1 MKNRLPIIASIA
13 LAMGVMLGVML
24 PRENKASNSQGVAE
38 SGVPTVSVPAGSS
51 NFNKLNYVLY
61 LLKSMYVDSIKTDEL
76 TEKIIPRV
84 LEELDPHSTYVP
96 KDEVEMTNSDLEGS
110 FSGIGV
116 QFNIQNDTV
125 MVVDVIAG
133 GPSEK
138 VGIMPGDRIIE
149 VNDSAFV
156 GKELN
161 NNKVLKT
168 LRGEKDTKVKVGIK
182 RNSSKETLY
191 FTITRGDIPVNSVD
205 IAYSITPKIG
215 YIKVSRFGAN
225 TYNEFVTELTKLKKQ
240 GCEEFM
246 IDLRYNSGGYLH
258 AAIKMINEFLEKDQ
272 LIVYT
277 EGRSYPREDALAN
290 GKGMFKNNRICVL
303 INEWS
308 ASASEIFAGAIQDQ
322 DRGTIIG
329 RRSFGKGLVQQQVP
343 IFDGSEVRITIAHYY
358 TPSGRSIQK
367 PYEGGNLEEYE
378 KDILNRYEHGEF
390 FSSDSIAAGDS
401 IKYYTREG
409 RIVYGGGGIMP
420 DYFVPQD
427 TTGHTAYYTEVQN
440 KGYTYSF
447 AFQYSDKNRSTL
459 KKFKD
464 YNELCAYLDKEN
476 INLQFYKFAESKG
489 VSPEAKGQAEAAD
502 VINNIL
508 KAYICRNILGESAF
522 YPILNSKD
530 ETIIKAL
537 EIMQEQFLKTIEPS
551 VKQ

>member
-1 MKNRLPIIASIA
+1 MKNRLPIIAS
-13 LAMGVMLGVML
+13 LAMALGIMLGVML
-24 PRENKASNSQGVAE
+24 PRENKASNSQGVTE

-116 QFNIQNDTV
+116 QFNIQNDTI
-125 MVVDVIAG
+125 MVVDVISG

-138 VGIMPGDRIIE
+138 VGILPGDRIIE
-149 VNDSAFV
+149 VNDSSFV
-156 GKELN
+156 GKDIN

-168 LRGEKDTKVKVGIK
+168 LRGPKDTKVNVGIK

-205 IAYSITPKIG
+205 IAYPITPKIG

-225 TYNEFVTELTKLKKQ
+225 TYSEFVTELTKLKKQ
-240 GCEEFM
+240 GCEQFM

-258 AAIKMINEFLEKDQ
+258 AAIKMINEFLEKDE

-277 EGRSYPREDALAN
+277 EGRSYAREDAIAN
-290 GKGMFKNNRICVL
+290 GKGMFKNMPVCVL
-303 INEWS
+303 IHEWS

-322 DRGTIIG
+322 DRGIIVG
-329 RRSFGKGLVQQQVP
+329 RRSFGKGLVQQQMP
-343 IFDGSEVRITIAHYY
+343 LFDGSEVRLTIAHYY

-390 FSSDSIAAGDS
+390 FSSDSIVAGDS

-459 KKFKD
+459 KAFKD

-522 YPILNSKD
+522 YPILNAKD

-537 EIMQEQFLKTIEPS
+537 EVMQ
-551 VKQ
+551 

>member
-13 LAMGVMLGVML
+13 LALGVILGVML
-24 PRENKASNSQGVAE
+24 PRENRASN
-38 SGVPTVSVPAGSS
+38 THGSNQVGTSTQVNLPMGS
-51 NFNKLNYVLY
+51 NGFNKLNYLLQ
-61 LLKSMYVDSIKTDEL
+61 LLKVMYVDSIKTDEL
-76 TEKIIPRV
+76 TEKLIPRV

-96 KDEVEMTNSDLEGS
+96 KEETQMANEELEGS

-149 VNDSAFV
+149 VNDSIFV
-156 GKELN
+156 GKDIN

-168 LRGEKDTKVKVGIK
+168 LRGEKGTKVNVGIK

-191 FTITRGDIPVNSVD
+191 FTITRCDIPVNSVD
-205 IAYSITPKIG
+205 IAYALTPKVG

-258 AAIKMINEFLEKDQ
+258 AAIKMINEFLEKDE

-277 EGRSYPREDALAN
+277 EGRSYPREDAIAN
-290 GKGMFKNNRICVL
+290 GKGMFKNMPICVL

-322 DRGTIIG
+322 DRGTIVG

-343 IFDGSEVRITIAHYY
+343 LFDGSEVRITIAHYY

-390 FSSDSIAAGDS
+390 FSSDSIVAGDS

-409 RIVYGGGGIMP
+409 RVVYGGGGIMP

-427 TTGHTAYYTEVQN
+427 TTGHTPYYTEAQN

-447 AFQYSDKNRSTL
+447 AFQYSDKNRNTL
-459 KKFKD
+459 KEFKD
-464 YNELCAYLDKEN
+464 YNDLCAYLDKEN
-476 INLQFYKFAESKG
+476 INLQFYKYAESKG
-489 VSPEAKGQAEAAD
+489 LTSETAGQVEAAD
-502 VINNIL
+502 LINNIL
-508 KAYICRNILGESAF
+508 KAYISRNILGESAF

-530 ETIIKAL
+530 ETITKAL
-537 EIMQEQFLKTIEPS
+537 EVMRN
-551 VKQ
+551 

>member
-1 MKNRLPIIASIA
+1 MKNRLPIIASLA
-13 LAMGVMLGVML
+13 LALGVTLGVML
-24 PRENKASNSQGVAE
+24 PKENKAANSNTAITE
-38 SGVPTVSVPAGSS
+38 SNVSSTPAKSN
-51 NFNKLNYVLY
+51 NFNKLNYVLL

-76 TEKIIPRV
+76 TEKIIPMV

-96 KDEVEMTNSDLEGS
+96 KEDVDMANDDLEGS

-125 MVVDVIAG
+125 MVVDVITG

-149 VNDSAFV
+149 VNDTSFV
-156 GKELN
+156 GKDIN
-161 NNKVLKT
+161 NNKVVKT

-182 RNSSKETLY
+182 RNSSAETLY

-205 IAYSITPKIG
+205 IAYALTPKIG

-258 AAIKMINEFLEKDQ
+258 SAIKMINEFLDKGE

-290 GKGMFKNNRICVL
+290 GKGMFKDIPVCVL

-343 IFDGSEVRITIAHYY
+343 LFDGSEVRITIAHYY

-367 PYEGGNLEEYE
+367 PYEGGKVEEYE
-378 KDILNRYEHGEF
+378 KEILNRYEHGEF
-390 FSSDSIAAGDS
+390 FSADSIAASDS
-401 IKYYTREG
+401 IKYYTKNG
-409 RIVYGGGGIMP
+409 RVVYGGGGIMP

-427 TTGHTAYYTEVQN
+427 TTGHTPYYTEAQN

-447 AFQYSDKNRSTL
+447 AFQYADKNRETL
-459 KKFKD
+459 KQFKD
-464 YNELCAYLDKEN
+464 YTLLCDYLDKEN

-489 VSPEAKGQAEAAD
+489 LTSETAGQAECAN

-508 KAYICRNILGESAF
+508 KAYISRNIIGEKAF

-530 ETIIKAL
+530 ETINKAL
-537 EIMQEQFLKTIEPS
+537 EVMQQ
-551 VKQ
+551 

>member
-1 MKNRLPIIASIA
+1 MKNRLPIIASLA
-13 LAMGVMLGVML
+13 LALGVTLGVML
-24 PRENKASNSQGVAE
+24 PKENKAANSNTAITE
-38 SGVPTVSVPAGSS
+38 SNVSSTPAKSN
-51 NFNKLNYVLY
+51 NFNKLNYVLL

-76 TEKIIPRV
+76 TEKIIPMV

-96 KDEVEMTNSDLEGS
+96 KEDVDMANDDLEGS

-125 MVVDVIAG
+125 MVVDVITG

-149 VNDSAFV
+149 VNDTSFV
-156 GKELN
+156 GKDIN
-161 NNKVLKT
+161 NNKVVKT

-182 RNSSKETLY
+182 RNSSAETLY

-205 IAYSITPKIG
+205 IAYALTPKIG

-258 AAIKMINEFLEKDQ
+258 SAIKMINEFLDKGE

-290 GKGMFKNNRICVL
+290 GKGMFKDIPVCVL

-343 IFDGSEVRITIAHYY
+343 LFDGSEVRITIAHYY

-367 PYEGGNLEEYE
+367 PYEGGKVEEYE
-378 KDILNRYEHGEF
+378 KEILNRYEHGEF
-390 FSSDSIAAGDS
+390 FSADSIAASDS
-401 IKYYTREG
+401 IKYYTKNG
-409 RIVYGGGGIMP
+409 RVVYGGGGIMP

-427 TTGHTAYYTEVQN
+427 TTGHTPYYTEAQN

-447 AFQYSDKNRSTL
+447 AFQYADKNRETL
-459 KKFKD
+459 KQFKD
-464 YNELCAYLDKEN
+464 YTLLCDYLDKEN

-489 VSPEAKGQAEAAD
+489 LTSETAGQAECAD

-508 KAYICRNILGESAF
+508 KAYISRNIIGEKAF

-530 ETIIKAL
+530 ETINKAL
-537 EIMQEQFLKTIEPS
+537 EVMQQ
-551 VKQ
+551 

>member
-1 MKNRLPIIASIA
+1 MKNKYPIIASLA
-13 LAMGVMLGVML
+13 LALGITLGVML
-24 PRENKASNSQGVAE
+24 PRENQASNSLNSNTEISNTQ
-38 SGVPTVSVPAGSS
+38 VSTFPMGSN
-51 NFNKLNYVLY
+51 NFNKLNYLLF
-61 LLKSMYVDSIKTDEL
+61 LLKSMYVDSIKTEEL
-76 TEKIIPRV
+76 TEKIIPLV

-96 KDEVEMTNSDLEGS
+96 KDEVEMANDDLEGS

-116 QFNIQNDTV
+116 QFNIQNDTI
-125 MVVDVIAG
+125 MVVDVISG

-138 VGIMPGDRIIE
+138 VGILPGDRIIE
-149 VNDSAFV
+149 VNDSSFV
-156 GKELN
+156 GKDIN

-168 LRGEKDTKVKVGIK
+168 LRGKKDTKVNVGIK
-182 RNSSKETLY
+182 RSSSKETLY

-205 IAYSITPKIG
+205 IAYPITPKIG

-225 TYNEFVTELTKLKKQ
+225 TYNEFVTELTKLKKM

-258 AAIKMINEFLEKDQ
+258 AAIKMINEFLEKGE

-277 EGRSYPREDALAN
+277 EGRSYPREDAIAN
-290 GKGMFKNNRICVL
+290 GKGMFKDIKVYVL

-322 DRGTIIG
+322 DRGVIIG
-329 RRSFGKGLVQQQVP
+329 RRSFGKGLVQQQMP
-343 IFDGSEVRITIAHYY
+343 LLDGSEVRLTIAHYY

-390 FSSDSIAAGDS
+390 FSSDSIVASDS
-401 IKYYTREG
+401 IKYYTKNG
-409 RIVYGGGGIMP
+409 RVVYGGGGIMP

-427 TTGHTAYYTEVQN
+427 TTSHTPYYTEAQN
-440 KGYTYSF
+440 KGYIYSF

-464 YNELCAYLDKEN
+464 YNELCDYLDKEN
-476 INLQFYKFAESKG
+476 INLQFYKYAESKG
-489 VSPEAKGQAEAAD
+489 LTSETAGQTECAD
-502 VINNIL
+502 EINNIL
-508 KAYICRNILGESAF
+508 KAYICRNIIGDKAF
-522 YPILNSKD
+522 YPILNSRD

-537 EIMQEQFLKTIEPS
+537 EIMIN
-551 VKQ
+551 

>member
-1 MKNRLPIIASIA
+1 MKNRLPIIAS
-13 LAMGVMLGVML
+13 LAMALGIMLGVML

-116 QFNIQNDTV
+116 QFNIQNDTI
-125 MVVDVIAG
+125 MVVDVISG

-138 VGIMPGDRIIE
+138 VGILPGDRIIE
-149 VNDSAFV
+149 VNDSSFV
-156 GKELN
+156 GKDIN

-168 LRGEKDTKVKVGIK
+168 LRGPKDTKVNVGIK

-205 IAYSITPKIG
+205 IAYPITPKIG

-240 GCEEFM
+240 GCEQFM

-258 AAIKMINEFLEKDQ
+258 AAIKMINEFLEKDE

-277 EGRSYPREDALAN
+277 EGRSYAREDAIAN
-290 GKGMFKNNRICVL
+290 GKGMFKNMPVCVL

-322 DRGTIIG
+322 DRGIIVG
-329 RRSFGKGLVQQQVP
+329 RRSFGKGLVQQQMP
-343 IFDGSEVRITIAHYY
+343 LFDGSEVRLTIAHYY

-390 FSSDSIAAGDS
+390 FSSDSIVAGDS
-401 IKYYTREG
+401 IKYYTRKG
-409 RIVYGGGGIMP
+409 RVVYGGGGIMP

-530 ETIIKAL
+530 ETINKAL
-537 EIMQEQFLKTIEPS
+537 EVMQQ
-551 VKQ
+551 

>member
-1 MKNRLPIIASIA
+1 MKNRLPIIASLA
-13 LAMGVMLGVML
+13 LALGVTLGVML
-24 PRENKASNSQGVAE
+24 PKENQAANANAPIAESQVSFPSASN
-38 SGVPTVSVPAGSS
+38 
-51 NFNKLNYVLY
+51 NFNKLNYVLM

-76 TEKIIPRV
+76 TEKIIPMV

-96 KDEVEMTNSDLEGS
+96 KEEAEMANEELEGS

-149 VNDSAFV
+149 VNDSTFV
-156 GKELN
+156 GKNIN

-168 LRGEKDTKVKVGIK
+168 LRGEKGTKVNVGIK
-182 RNSSKETLY
+182 RNSSAETLY

-205 IAYSITPKIG
+205 IAYALTPKIG

-258 AAIKMINEFLEKDQ
+258 AAIKMINEFLEKGE

-277 EGRSYPREDALAN
+277 EGRSYPREDAIAN
-290 GKGMFKNNRICVL
+290 GKGMFKNVPVCVL

-322 DRGTIIG
+322 DRGTIVG

-343 IFDGSEVRITIAHYY
+343 LFDDSQVRITIAHYY

-378 KDILNRYEHGEF
+378 KDLLNRYEHGEF
-390 FSSDSIAAGDS
+390 FSADSIAATDS
-401 IKYYTREG
+401 IKYYTKNG
-409 RIVYGGGGIMP
+409 RVVYGGGGIMP

-427 TTGHTAYYTEVQN
+427 TTGHTPYYTEAQN

-447 AFQYSDKNRSTL
+447 AFQYSDKNRDTL
-459 KKFKD
+459 KKFKEYTD
-464 YNELCAYLDKEN
+464 LCDYLDKEN

-489 VSPEAKGQAEAAD
+489 LTTETAGRDECAD

-508 KAYICRNILGESAF
+508 KAYISRNIIGEKAF

>member
-1 MKNRLPIIASIA
+1 MKNRLPIIAS
-13 LAMGVMLGVML
+13 LAMALGIMLGVML

-116 QFNIQNDTV
+116 QFNIQNDTI
-125 MVVDVIAG
+125 MVVDVISG

-138 VGIMPGDRIIE
+138 VGILPGDRIIE
-149 VNDSAFV
+149 VNDSSFV
-156 GKELN
+156 GKDIN

-168 LRGEKDTKVKVGIK
+168 LRGPKDTKVNVGIK

-205 IAYSITPKIG
+205 IAYPITPKIG

-240 GCEEFM
+240 GCEQFM

-258 AAIKMINEFLEKDQ
+258 AAIKMINEFLEKDE

-277 EGRSYPREDALAN
+277 EGRSYAREDAIAN
-290 GKGMFKNNRICVL
+290 GKGMFKNMPVCVL

-322 DRGTIIG
+322 DRGIIVG
-329 RRSFGKGLVQQQVP
+329 RRSFGKGLVQQQMP
-343 IFDGSEVRITIAHYY
+343 LFDGSEVRLTIAHYY

-409 RIVYGGGGIMP
+409 RVVYGGGGIMP

-537 EIMQEQFLKTIEPS
+537 EVMQ
-551 VKQ
+551 

>member
-1 MKNRLPIIASIA
+1 MKNKYPIIASLA
-13 LAMGVMLGVML
+13 LVLGITLGVML
-24 PRENKASNSQGVAE
+24 PRENQASNSLNSNTEISNTQF
-38 SGVPTVSVPAGSS
+38 STFPMGSN
-51 NFNKLNYVLY
+51 NFNKLNYLLF
-61 LLKSMYVDSIKTDEL
+61 LLKSMYVDSIKTEEL
-76 TEKIIPRV
+76 TEKIIPLV
-84 LEELDPHSTYVP
+84 LKELDPHSTYVP
-96 KDEVEMTNSDLEGS
+96 KDEVEMANDDLEGS

-116 QFNIQNDTV
+116 QFNIQNDTI
-125 MVVDVIAG
+125 MVVDVISG

-138 VGIMPGDRIIE
+138 VGILPGDRIIE
-149 VNDSAFV
+149 VNDSSFV
-156 GKELN
+156 GKDIN

-168 LRGEKDTKVKVGIK
+168 LRGKKDTKVNVGIK

-205 IAYSITPKIG
+205 IAYPITPKIG

-225 TYNEFVTELTKLKKQ
+225 TYNEFVTELTKLRKM

-258 AAIKMINEFLEKDQ
+258 AAIKMINEFLEKGE

-277 EGRSYPREDALAN
+277 EGRSYPREDAIAN
-290 GKGMFKNNRICVL
+290 GKGMFKDIKVCVL

-322 DRGTIIG
+322 DRGVIIG
-329 RRSFGKGLVQQQVP
+329 RRSFGKGLVQQQMP
-343 IFDGSEVRITIAHYY
+343 LLDGSEVRLTIAHYY

-390 FSSDSIAAGDS
+390 FSSDSIVASDS
-401 IKYYTREG
+401 IKYYTKNG
-409 RIVYGGGGIMP
+409 RVVYGGGGIMP

-427 TTGHTAYYTEVQN
+427 TTSHTPYYTEAQN
-440 KGYTYSF
+440 KGYIYSF

-464 YNELCAYLDKEN
+464 YNELCDYLDKEN
-476 INLQFYKFAESKG
+476 INLQFYKYAESKG
-489 VSPEAKGQAEAAD
+489 LTSETAGQTECAD
-502 VINNIL
+502 EINNIL
-508 KAYICRNILGESAF
+508 KAYICRNIIGDKAF
-522 YPILNSKD
+522 YPILNSRD
-530 ETIIKAL
+530 ETITKAL
-537 EIMQEQFLKTIEPS
+537 EVMIN
-551 VKQ
+551 

>member
-1 MKNRLPIIASIA
+1 MKNKYPIIASLA
-13 LAMGVMLGVML
+13 LALGITLGVML
-24 PRENKASNSQGVAE
+24 PRENQASNSLNSNTEISNTQ
-38 SGVPTVSVPAGSS
+38 VSTFPMGSN
-51 NFNKLNYVLY
+51 NFNKLNYLLF
-61 LLKSMYVDSIKTDEL
+61 LLKSMYVDSIKTEEL
-76 TEKIIPRV
+76 TEKIIPLV

-96 KDEVEMTNSDLEGS
+96 KDEVEMANDDLEGS

-116 QFNIQNDTV
+116 QFNIQNDTI
-125 MVVDVIAG
+125 MVVDVISG

-138 VGIMPGDRIIE
+138 VGILPGDRIIE
-149 VNDSAFV
+149 VNDSSFV
-156 GKELN
+156 GKDIN

-168 LRGEKDTKVKVGIK
+168 LRGKKDTKVNVGIK
-182 RNSSKETLY
+182 RSSSKETLY

-205 IAYSITPKIG
+205 IAYPITPKIG

-225 TYNEFVTELTKLKKQ
+225 TYNEFVTELTKLKKM

-258 AAIKMINEFLEKDQ
+258 AAIKMINEFLEKGE

-277 EGRSYPREDALAN
+277 EGRSYPREDAIAN
-290 GKGMFKNNRICVL
+290 GKGMFKDIKVYVL

-322 DRGTIIG
+322 DRGIIIG
-329 RRSFGKGLVQQQVP
+329 RRSFGKGLVQQQMP
-343 IFDGSEVRITIAHYY
+343 LLDGSEVRLTIAHYY

-390 FSSDSIAAGDS
+390 FSSDSIVASDS
-401 IKYYTREG
+401 IKYYTKNG
-409 RIVYGGGGIMP
+409 RVVYGGGGIMP

-427 TTGHTAYYTEVQN
+427 TTSHTPYYTEAQN
-440 KGYTYSF
+440 KGYIYSF

-459 KKFKD
+459 KKFKE
-464 YNELCAYLDKEN
+464 YNQLCEYLDKEN

-489 VSPEAKGQAEAAD
+489 LTSETAGQTECAD
-502 VINNIL
+502 EINNIL
-508 KAYICRNILGESAF
+508 KAYICRNIIGDKAF
-522 YPILNSKD
+522 YPILNSRD
-530 ETIIKAL
+530 ETITKAL
-537 EIMQEQFLKTIEPS
+537 EVMGN
-551 VKQ
+551 

>member
-1 MKNRLPIIASIA
+1 MKNKYPIIASLA
-13 LAMGVMLGVML
+13 LALGITLGVML
-24 PRENKASNSQGVAE
+24 PRENQASNSHNSNTEISNTQ
-38 SGVPTVSVPAGSS
+38 VSTFPMGSN
-51 NFNKLNYVLY
+51 NFNKLNYLLF
-61 LLKSMYVDSIKTDEL
+61 LLKSMYVDSIKTEEL
-76 TEKIIPRV
+76 TEKIIPLV

-96 KDEVEMTNSDLEGS
+96 KDEVEMANDDLEGS

-116 QFNIQNDTV
+116 QFNIQNDTI
-125 MVVDVIAG
+125 MVVDVISG

-138 VGIMPGDRIIE
+138 VGILPGDRIIE
-149 VNDSAFV
+149 VNDSSFV
-156 GKELN
+156 GKDIN

-168 LRGEKDTKVKVGIK
+168 LRGKKDTKVNVGIK
-182 RNSSKETLY
+182 RSSSKETLY

-205 IAYSITPKIG
+205 IAYPITPKIG

-225 TYNEFVTELTKLKKQ
+225 TYNEFVTELTKLKKM

-258 AAIKMINEFLEKDQ
+258 AAIKMINEFLEKGE

-277 EGRSYPREDALAN
+277 EGRSYPREDAIAN
-290 GKGMFKNNRICVL
+290 GKGMFKDIKVCVL

-322 DRGTIIG
+322 DRGIIIG
-329 RRSFGKGLVQQQVP
+329 RRSFGKGLVQQQMP
-343 IFDGSEVRITIAHYY
+343 LLDGSEVRLTIAHYY

-390 FSSDSIAAGDS
+390 FSSDSIVASDS
-401 IKYYTREG
+401 IKYYTKNG
-409 RIVYGGGGIMP
+409 RVVYGGGGIMP

-427 TTGHTAYYTEVQN
+427 TTSHTPYYTEAQN
-440 KGYTYSF
+440 KGYIYSF

-464 YNELCAYLDKEN
+464 YNELCDYLDKEN
-476 INLQFYKFAESKG
+476 INLQFYKYAESKG
-489 VSPEAKGQAEAAD
+489 LTSETAGQTECAD
-502 VINNIL
+502 EINNIL
-508 KAYICRNILGESAF
+508 KAYICRNIIGDKAF
-522 YPILNSKD
+522 YPILNSRD
-530 ETIIKAL
+530 ETITKAL
-537 EIMQEQFLKTIEPS
+537 EVMIN
-551 VKQ
+551 

>member
-1 MKNRLPIIASIA
+1 MKNKLPIIAS
-13 LAMGVMLGVML
+13 LAMAIGIVMGAML
-24 PRENKASNSQGVAE
+24 PRENQASNNPNTTNSA
-38 SGVPTVSVPAGSS
+38 PTVNVPITNGS
-51 NFNKLNYVLY
+51 FNKLNYVLY
-61 LLKSMYVDSIKTDEL
+61 LIKSMYVDTINTDEL

-96 KDEVEMTNSDLEGS
+96 KDEVEMANSDLEGS

-138 VGIMPGDRIIE
+138 VGIMPGDRIVE
-149 VNDSAFV
+149 VNDSVFV

-182 RNSSKETLY
+182 RNSSAETLH

-205 IAYSITPKIG
+205 IAYAITPKIG

-240 GCEEFM
+240 GCEEFI

-258 AAIKMINEFLEKDQ
+258 AAIKMINEFLEKDE

-277 EGRSYPREDALAN
+277 EGRNYPREDAVAN

-322 DRGTIIG
+322 DRGIIIG

-367 PYEGGNLEEYE
+367 PYEGGNFEEYE
-378 KDILNRYEHGEF
+378 NDIMNRYEHGEF
-390 FSSDSIAAGDS
+390 FSQDSIAVGDS
-401 IKYYTREG
+401 IMYFTKNG
-409 RIVYGGGGIMP
+409 RVVYGGGGITP
-420 DYFVPQD
+420 DYFVAQD

-447 AFQYSDKNRSTL
+447 AFQYSDKNRKTL

-464 YNELCAYLDKEN
+464 YNELCAYLDEEN
-476 INLQFYKFAESKG
+476 INLQFYKFVEAKG
-489 VSPEAKGQAEAAD
+489 IDPKIKGQAEAAN

-537 EIMQEQFLKTIEPS
+537 KVMGGN
-551 VKQ
+551 

>member
-1 MKNRLPIIASIA
+1 MKNKYPIIASLA
-13 LAMGVMLGVML
+13 LALGITLGVML
-24 PRENKASNSQGVAE
+24 PRENQASNSLNSNTEISNTQ
-38 SGVPTVSVPAGSS
+38 VSTFPMGSN
-51 NFNKLNYVLY
+51 NFNKLNYLLF
-61 LLKSMYVDSIKTDEL
+61 LLKSMYVDSIKTEEL
-76 TEKIIPRV
+76 TEKIIPLV

-96 KDEVEMTNSDLEGS
+96 KDEVEMANDDLEGS

-116 QFNIQNDTV
+116 QFNIQNDTI
-125 MVVDVIAG
+125 MVVDVISG

-138 VGIMPGDRIIE
+138 VGILPGDRIIE
-149 VNDSAFV
+149 VNDSSFV
-156 GKELN
+156 GKDIN

-168 LRGEKDTKVKVGIK
+168 LRGKKDTKVNVGIK

-205 IAYSITPKIG
+205 IAYPITPKIG

-225 TYNEFVTELTKLKKQ
+225 TYNEFVTELTKLKKM

-258 AAIKMINEFLEKDQ
+258 AAIKMINEFLEKGE

-277 EGRSYPREDALAN
+277 EGRSYPREDAIAN
-290 GKGMFKNNRICVL
+290 GKGMFKDIKVCVL

-322 DRGTIIG
+322 DRGVIIG
-329 RRSFGKGLVQQQVP
+329 RRSFGKGLVQQQMP
-343 IFDGSEVRITIAHYY
+343 LLDGSEVRLTIAHYY

-390 FSSDSIAAGDS
+390 FSSDSIVASDS
-401 IKYYTREG
+401 IKYYTKNG
-409 RIVYGGGGIMP
+409 RVVYGGGGIMP

-427 TTGHTAYYTEVQN
+427 TTSHTPYYTEAQN
-440 KGYTYSF
+440 KGYIYSF

-459 KKFKD
+459 KKFKE
-464 YNELCAYLDKEN
+464 YNQLCEYLDKEN

-489 VSPEAKGQAEAAD
+489 LTSETAGQTECAD
-502 VINNIL
+502 EINNIL
-508 KAYICRNILGESAF
+508 KAYICRNIIGDKAF
-522 YPILNSKD
+522 YPILNSRD
-530 ETIIKAL
+530 ETITKAL
-537 EIMQEQFLKTIEPS
+537 EVMIN
-551 VKQ
+551 

>member
-1 MKNRLPIIASIA
+1 MKNKYPIIASLA
-13 LAMGVMLGVML
+13 LALGITLGVML
-24 PRENKASNSQGVAE
+24 PRENQASNSLNSNTEISNTQ
-38 SGVPTVSVPAGSS
+38 VSTFPMGSN
-51 NFNKLNYVLY
+51 NFNKLNYLLF
-61 LLKSMYVDSIKTDEL
+61 LLKSMYVDSIKTEEL
-76 TEKIIPRV
+76 TEKIIPLV

-96 KDEVEMTNSDLEGS
+96 KDEVEMANDDLEGS

-116 QFNIQNDTV
+116 QFNIQNDTI
-125 MVVDVIAG
+125 MVVDVISG

-138 VGIMPGDRIIE
+138 VGILPGDRIIE
-149 VNDSAFV
+149 VNDSSFV
-156 GKELN
+156 GKDIN

-168 LRGEKDTKVKVGIK
+168 LRGKKDTKVNVGIK

-205 IAYSITPKIG
+205 IAYPITPKIG

-225 TYNEFVTELTKLKKQ
+225 TYNEFVTELTKLKKM

-258 AAIKMINEFLEKDQ
+258 AAIKMINEFLEKGE

-277 EGRSYPREDALAN
+277 EGRSYPREDAIAN
-290 GKGMFKNNRICVL
+290 GKGMFKDIKVCVL

-322 DRGTIIG
+322 DRGIIIG
-329 RRSFGKGLVQQQVP
+329 RRSFGKGLVQQQMP
-343 IFDGSEVRITIAHYY
+343 LLDGSEVRLTIAHYY

-390 FSSDSIAAGDS
+390 FSSDSIVASDS
-401 IKYYTREG
+401 IKYYTKNG
-409 RIVYGGGGIMP
+409 RVVYGGGGIMP

-427 TTGHTAYYTEVQN
+427 TTSHTPYYTEAQN
-440 KGYTYSF
+440 KGYIYSF

-464 YNELCAYLDKEN
+464 YNELCNYLDKEN
-476 INLQFYKFAESKG
+476 INLQFYKYAESKG
-489 VSPEAKGQAEAAD
+489 LTSETAGQTECAD
-502 VINNIL
+502 EINNIL
-508 KAYICRNILGESAF
+508 KAYICRNIIGDKAF
-522 YPILNSKD
+522 YPILYSRD
-530 ETIIKAL
+530 ETITKAL
-537 EIMQEQFLKTIEPS
+537 EIIRN
-551 VKQ
+551 

>member
-1 MKNRLPIIASIA
+1 MKNRLPIIAS
-13 LAMGVMLGVML
+13 LAMALGILLGVML
-24 PRENKASNSQGVAE
+24 PRENRASNSQGSNQVNTE
-38 SGVPTVSVPAGSS
+38 VTLPMGS
-51 NFNKLNYVLY
+51 NGFNKLNY
-61 LLKSMYVDSIKTDEL
+61 LLQLVKVMYVDSIKTDEL
-76 TEKIIPRV
+76 TEKIIPQI

-96 KDEVEMTNSDLEGS
+96 KDEVEMANDDLEGS

-116 QFNIQNDTV
+116 QFNIQNDTI
-125 MVVDVIAG
+125 MVVDVISG

-138 VGIMPGDRIIE
+138 VGILPGDRIIE
-149 VNDSAFV
+149 VNDSSFV
-156 GKELN
+156 GKDIN

-168 LRGEKDTKVKVGIK
+168 LRGPKDTKVNVGIK

-205 IAYSITPKIG
+205 IAYPITPKIG

-240 GCEEFM
+240 GCEQFM

-258 AAIKMINEFLEKDQ
+258 AAIKMINEFLEKDE

-277 EGRSYPREDALAN
+277 EGRSYAREDAIAN
-290 GKGMFKNNRICVL
+290 GKGMFKNMPVCVL

-322 DRGTIIG
+322 DRGIIVG
-329 RRSFGKGLVQQQVP
+329 RRSFGKGLVQQQMP
-343 IFDGSEVRITIAHYY
+343 LFDGSEVRLTIAHYY

-367 PYEGGNLEEYE
+367 PYEGGKLEEYE

-390 FSSDSIAAGDS
+390 FSSDSIVAGDS
-401 IKYYTREG
+401 IKYYTRKG
-409 RIVYGGGGIMP
+409 RVVYGGGGIMP

-427 TTGHTAYYTEVQN
+427 TTGHTPYYTEVQN

-459 KKFKD
+459 KAFKD

-489 VSPEAKGQAEAAD
+489 VNPEAKGQAEAAD

-537 EIMQEQFLKTIEPS
+537 EVMQ
-551 VKQ
+551 

>member
-1 MKNRLPIIASIA
+1 MKNRLPIIASLA
-13 LAMGVMLGVML
+13 LALGVTLGVML
-24 PRENKASNSQGVAE
+24 PKENQAANANASIAESQVSFPSASN
-38 SGVPTVSVPAGSS
+38 
-51 NFNKLNYVLY
+51 NFNKLNYVLM

-76 TEKIIPRV
+76 TEKIIPMV

-96 KDEVEMTNSDLEGS
+96 KEEAEMANEELEGS

-149 VNDSAFV
+149 VNDSTFV
-156 GKELN
+156 GKNIN

-168 LRGEKDTKVKVGIK
+168 LRGEKGTKVNVGIK
-182 RNSSKETLY
+182 RNSSTETLY

-205 IAYSITPKIG
+205 IAYALTPKIG

-258 AAIKMINEFLEKDQ
+258 AAIKMINEFLEKGE

-277 EGRSYPREDALAN
+277 EGRSYPREDAIAN
-290 GKGMFKNNRICVL
+290 GKGMFKNVPVCVL

-322 DRGTIIG
+322 DRGTIVG

-343 IFDGSEVRITIAHYY
+343 LFDDSQVRITIAHYY

-367 PYEGGNLEEYE
+367 PYEGGKLEEYE
-378 KDILNRYEHGEF
+378 KDLLNRYEHGEF
-390 FSSDSIAAGDS
+390 FSADSIAATDS
-401 IKYYTREG
+401 IKYYTKNG
-409 RIVYGGGGIMP
+409 RVVYGGGGIMP

-427 TTGHTAYYTEVQN
+427 TTGHTPYYTEAQN

-447 AFQYSDKNRSTL
+447 AFQYADKNRETL
-459 KKFKD
+459 KQFKD
-464 YNELCAYLDKEN
+464 YTLLCDFLDKEN

-489 VSPEAKGQAEAAD
+489 LTTETAGRDECAD

-508 KAYICRNILGESAF
+508 KAYISRNIIGEKAF

>member
-1 MKNRLPIIASIA
+1 MKNKYPIIASLA
-13 LAMGVMLGVML
+13 LVLGITLGVML
-24 PRENKASNSQGVAE
+24 PRENQASNSLNSNTEISNTQ
-38 SGVPTVSVPAGSS
+38 VSTFPMGSN
-51 NFNKLNYVLY
+51 NFNKLNYLLF
-61 LLKSMYVDSIKTDEL
+61 LLKSMYVDSIKTEEL
-76 TEKIIPRV
+76 TEKIIPLV

-96 KDEVEMTNSDLEGS
+96 KDEVEMANDDLEGS

-116 QFNIQNDTV
+116 QFNIQNDTI
-125 MVVDVIAG
+125 MVVDVISG

-138 VGIMPGDRIIE
+138 VGILPGDRIIE
-149 VNDSAFV
+149 VNDSSFV
-156 GKELN
+156 GKDIN

-168 LRGEKDTKVKVGIK
+168 LRGKKDTKVNVGIK
-182 RNSSKETLY
+182 RSSSKETLY

-205 IAYSITPKIG
+205 IAYPITPKIG

-225 TYNEFVTELTKLKKQ
+225 TYNEFVTELTRLKKM

-258 AAIKMINEFLEKDQ
+258 AAIKMINEFLEKGE

-277 EGRSYPREDALAN
+277 EGRSYPREDAIAN
-290 GKGMFKNNRICVL
+290 GKGMFKDIKVCVL

-322 DRGTIIG
+322 DRGVIIG
-329 RRSFGKGLVQQQVP
+329 RRSFGKGLVQQQMP
-343 IFDGSEVRITIAHYY
+343 LLDGSEVRLTIAHYY

-390 FSSDSIAAGDS
+390 FSSDSIVASDS
-401 IKYYTREG
+401 IKYYTKNG
-409 RIVYGGGGIMP
+409 RVVYGGGGIMP

-427 TTGHTAYYTEVQN
+427 TTSHTPYYTEAQN
-440 KGYTYSF
+440 KGYIYSF

-459 KKFKD
+459 KKFKE
-464 YNELCAYLDKEN
+464 YNQLCEYLDKEN

-489 VSPEAKGQAEAAD
+489 LTSETAGQTECAD
-502 VINNIL
+502 EINNIL
-508 KAYICRNILGESAF
+508 KAYICRNIIGDKAF
-522 YPILNSKD
+522 YPILNSRD

-537 EIMQEQFLKTIEPS
+537 EVMIN
-551 VKQ
+551 

>member
-1 MKNRLPIIASIA
+1 MKNRLPIIASLA
-13 LAMGVMLGVML
+13 LALGVTLGVML
-24 PRENKASNSQGVAE
+24 PKENQAANANAPIAESQVSFPSASN
-38 SGVPTVSVPAGSS
+38 
-51 NFNKLNYVLY
+51 NFNKLNYVLM

-76 TEKIIPRV
+76 TEKIIPMV

-96 KDEVEMTNSDLEGS
+96 KEEAEMANEELEGS

-149 VNDSAFV
+149 VNDSTFV
-156 GKELN
+156 GKNIN

-168 LRGEKDTKVKVGIK
+168 LRGEKGTKVNVGIK
-182 RNSSKETLY
+182 RNSSAETLY

-205 IAYSITPKIG
+205 IAYALTPKIG

-258 AAIKMINEFLEKDQ
+258 AAIKMINEFLEKGE

-277 EGRSYPREDALAN
+277 EGRSYPREDAIAN
-290 GKGMFKNNRICVL
+290 GKGMFKDIPVCVL

-322 DRGTIIG
+322 DRGTIVG

-343 IFDGSEVRITIAHYY
+343 LFDDSQVRITIAHYY

-378 KDILNRYEHGEF
+378 KDLLNRYEHGEF
-390 FSSDSIAAGDS
+390 FSADSIAATDS
-401 IKYYTREG
+401 IKYYTKNG
-409 RIVYGGGGIMP
+409 RVVYGGGGIMP

-427 TTGHTAYYTEVQN
+427 TTGHTPYYTDAQN

-447 AFQYSDKNRSTL
+447 AFQYADKNRETL
-459 KKFKD
+459 KKFKEYTD
-464 YNELCAYLDKEN
+464 LCDYLDKEN

-489 VSPEAKGQAEAAD
+489 LTTETAGRDECAD

-508 KAYICRNILGESAF
+508 KAYISRNIIGEKAF

>member
-1 MKNRLPIIASIA
+1 MKNRLPIIAS
-13 LAMGVMLGVML
+13 LAMALGIMLGVML

-116 QFNIQNDTV
+116 QFNIQNDTI
-125 MVVDVIAG
+125 MVVDVISG

-138 VGIMPGDRIIE
+138 VGILPGDRIIE
-149 VNDSAFV
+149 VNDSSFV
-156 GKELN
+156 GKDIN

-168 LRGEKDTKVKVGIK
+168 LRGPKDTKVNVGIK

-205 IAYSITPKIG
+205 IAYPITPKIG

-240 GCEEFM
+240 GCEQFM

-258 AAIKMINEFLEKDQ
+258 AAIKMINEFLEKDE

-277 EGRSYPREDALAN
+277 EGRSYAREDAIAN
-290 GKGMFKNNRICVL
+290 GKGMFKNMPVCVL

-322 DRGTIIG
+322 DRGIIVG
-329 RRSFGKGLVQQQVP
+329 RRSFGKGLVQQQMP
-343 IFDGSEVRITIAHYY
+343 LFDGSEVRLTIAHYY

-390 FSSDSIAAGDS
+390 FSSDSIVAGDS

-459 KKFKD
+459 KAFKD

-530 ETIIKAL
+530 ETINKAL
-537 EIMQEQFLKTIEPS
+537 EVMQQ
-551 VKQ
+551 

>member
-1 MKNRLPIIASIA
+1 MKNKYPIIASLA
-13 LAMGVMLGVML
+13 LALGITLGVML
-24 PRENKASNSQGVAE
+24 PRENQASNSLNSNTEISNTQ
-38 SGVPTVSVPAGSS
+38 VSTFPMGSN
-51 NFNKLNYVLY
+51 NFNKLNYLLF
-61 LLKSMYVDSIKTDEL
+61 LLKSMYVDSIKTEEL
-76 TEKIIPRV
+76 TEKIIPLV

-96 KDEVEMTNSDLEGS
+96 KDEVEMANDDLEGS

-116 QFNIQNDTV
+116 QFNIQNDTI
-125 MVVDVIAG
+125 MVVDVISG

-138 VGIMPGDRIIE
+138 VGILPGDRIIE
-149 VNDSAFV
+149 VNDSSFV
-156 GKELN
+156 GKDIN

-168 LRGEKDTKVKVGIK
+168 LRGKKDTKVNVGIK
-182 RNSSKETLY
+182 RSSSKETLY

-205 IAYSITPKIG
+205 IAYPITPKIG

-225 TYNEFVTELTKLKKQ
+225 TYNEFVTELTKLRKM

-258 AAIKMINEFLEKDQ
+258 AAIKMINEFLEKGE

-277 EGRSYPREDALAN
+277 EGRSYPREDAIAN
-290 GKGMFKNNRICVL
+290 GKGMFKDIKVCVL

-322 DRGTIIG
+322 DRGIIIG
-329 RRSFGKGLVQQQVP
+329 RRSFGKGLVQQQMP
-343 IFDGSEVRITIAHYY
+343 LLDGSEVRLTIAHYY

-390 FSSDSIAAGDS
+390 FSSDSIVASDS
-401 IKYYTREG
+401 IKYYTKNG
-409 RIVYGGGGIMP
+409 RVVYGGGGIMP

-427 TTGHTAYYTEVQN
+427 TTSHTPYYTEAQN
-440 KGYTYSF
+440 KGYIYSF

-464 YNELCAYLDKEN
+464 YNELCDYLDKEN
-476 INLQFYKFAESKG
+476 INLQFYKYAESKG
-489 VSPEAKGQAEAAD
+489 LTSETAGQTECAD
-502 VINNIL
+502 EINNIL
-508 KAYICRNILGESAF
+508 KAYICRNIIGDKAF
-522 YPILNSKD
+522 YPILNSRD
-530 ETIIKAL
+530 ETITKAL
-537 EIMQEQFLKTIEPS
+537 EVMIN
-551 VKQ
+551 

>member
-1 MKNRLPIIASIA
+1 MKNRLPIIASFAMA
-13 LAMGVMLGVML
+13 LGILLGVML
-24 PRENKASNSQGVAE
+24 PRENRASNSQGSNQVNTE
-38 SGVPTVSVPAGSS
+38 VTLPMGS
-51 NFNKLNYVLY
+51 NGFNKLNY
-61 LLKSMYVDSIKTDEL
+61 LLQLVKVMYVDSIKTDEL
-76 TEKIIPRV
+76 TEKIIPQI

-96 KDEVEMTNSDLEGS
+96 KDEVEMANDDLEGS

-116 QFNIQNDTV
+116 QFNIQNDTI
-125 MVVDVIAG
+125 MVVDVISG

-138 VGIMPGDRIIE
+138 VGILPGDRIIE
-149 VNDSAFV
+149 VNDSSFV
-156 GKELN
+156 GKDIN

-168 LRGEKDTKVKVGIK
+168 LRGPKDTKVNVGIK

-205 IAYSITPKIG
+205 IAYPITPKIG

-240 GCEEFM
+240 GCEQFM

-258 AAIKMINEFLEKDQ
+258 AAIKMINEFLEKDE

-277 EGRSYPREDALAN
+277 EGRSYAREDAIAN
-290 GKGMFKNNRICVL
+290 GKGMFKNMPVCVL

-322 DRGTIIG
+322 DRGIIVG
-329 RRSFGKGLVQQQVP
+329 RRSFGKGLVQQQMP
-343 IFDGSEVRITIAHYY
+343 LFDGSEVRLTIAHYY

-390 FSSDSIAAGDS
+390 FSSDSIVAGDS
-401 IKYYTREG
+401 IKYYTRKG
-409 RIVYGGGGIMP
+409 RVVYGGGGIMP

-459 KKFKD
+459 KAFKD

-537 EIMQEQFLKTIEPS
+537 EVMQ
-551 VKQ
+551 

>member
-1 MKNRLPIIASIA
+1 MKNKFPIIASLA
-13 LAMGVMLGVML
+13 LAIGVTLGVLL
-24 PRENKASNSQGVAE
+24 PRDNQAQTSQNPSEIVT
-38 SGVPTVSVPAGSS
+38 PPIGST
-51 NFNKLNYVLY
+51 NFNKLNYVLF

-76 TEKIIPRV
+76 TEKIIPLV

-96 KDEVEMTNSDLEGS
+96 KDEVEMANDDLEGS

-125 MVVDVIAG
+125 MVVDVITG

-138 VGIMPGDRIIE
+138 VGILPGDRIIE
-149 VNDSAFV
+149 VNDSVFV
-156 GKELN
+156 GKNIN
-161 NNKVLKT
+161 NTKVLKT
-168 LRGEKDTKVKVGIK
+168 LRGEKGTEVNVGIK
-182 RNSSKETLY
+182 RNSSDETLY

-205 IAYSITPKIG
+205 IAYPITPKVG

-225 TYNEFVTELTKLKKQ
+225 TYNEFVTELTKLKRL
-240 GCEEFM
+240 GCEEFI

-258 AAIKMINEFLEKDQ
+258 AAIQMINEFLEKDQ

-277 EGRSYPREDALAN
+277 EGRSYPREDAVAN
-290 GKGMFKNNRICVL
+290 GKGMFKDIPIYVL

-322 DRGTIIG
+322 DRGIIIG

-343 IFDGSEVRITIAHYY
+343 LFDGSEVRLTIAHYY

-378 KDILNRYEHGEF
+378 NDILNRYEHGEF
-390 FSSDSIAAGDS
+390 FSSDSIVAGDS

-409 RIVYGGGGIMP
+409 RVVYGGGGIMP
-420 DYFVPQD
+420 DFFVPQD
-427 TTGHTAYYTEVQN
+427 TTEYTDYFTEAQN
-440 KGYTYSF
+440 KGLLYSF
-447 AFQYSDKNRSTL
+447 AFQYSDKNRNTL
-459 KKFKD
+459 KKFKEYTD
-464 YNELCAYLDKEN
+464 LCDYLDKNN
-476 INLQFYKFAESKG
+476 INLEFYKYAESKDLDPLKT
-489 VSPEAKGQAEAAD
+489 SGQLECSSI
-502 VINNIL
+502 INNLL
-508 KAYICRNILGESAF
+508 KAYICRNILGDEAF

-537 EIMQEQFLKTIEPS
+537 ELMCKREQ
-551 VKQ
+551 

>member
-13 LAMGVMLGVML
+13 LALGIVLGVML
-24 PRENKASNSQGVAE
+24 PKENKASNTNAGLSENQIFAAQTAE
-38 SGVPTVSVPAGSS
+38 A
-51 NFNKLNYVLY
+51 NFNKLNYVLF
-61 LLKSMYVDSIKTDEL
+61 LLKSMYVDSIKTGEL
-76 TEKIIPRV
+76 TEKIIPLV

-96 KDEVEMTNSDLEGS
+96 KEEAEMANEELEGS

-149 VNDSAFV
+149 VNDSSFV
-156 GKELN
+156 GKDIN

-168 LRGEKDTKVKVGIK
+168 LRGEKNTKVNVGIK
-182 RNSSKETLY
+182 RNSSAETLY

-205 IAYSITPKIG
+205 IAYAITPKIG

-258 AAIKMINEFLEKDQ
+258 AAIKMINEFLEKGE

-277 EGRSYPREDALAN
+277 EGRSYPREDAIAN
-290 GKGMFKNNRICVL
+290 GKGMFKDIPVCVL

-322 DRGTIIG
+322 DRGIIVG

-343 IFDGSEVRITIAHYY
+343 LFDDSQVRITIAHYY

-367 PYEGGNLEEYE
+367 PYEGGKLEEYE
-378 KDILNRYEHGEF
+378 KDLLNRYEHGEF
-390 FSSDSIAAGDS
+390 FSADSIVAGDS
-401 IKYYTREG
+401 IKYYTKEG
-409 RIVYGGGGIMP
+409 RVVYGGGGIMP

-427 TTGHTAYYTEVQN
+427 TTGHTPYYTEAQN

-447 AFQYSDKNRSTL
+447 AFQYADKNRETL

-464 YNELCAYLDKEN
+464 YNELCAHLDSEN
-476 INLQFYKFAESKG
+476 INLQFFKYAEGKG
-489 VSPEAKGQAEAAD
+489 LTSSTAGQAECAD
-502 VINNIL
+502 VINNVL
-508 KAYICRNILGESAF
+508 KAYISRNIIGEKAF

-530 ETIIKAL
+530 ETIIRAL
-537 EIMQEQFLKTIEPS
+537 EVMQQ
-551 VKQ
+551 

>member
-13 LAMGVMLGVML
+13 LALGVTLGVML
-24 PRENKASNSQGVAE
+24 PRENKASNTNAGLSENQIFAAQTAE
-38 SGVPTVSVPAGSS
+38 A
-51 NFNKLNYVLY
+51 NFNKLNYVLF
-61 LLKSMYVDSIKTDEL
+61 LLKSMYVDSIKTGEL
-76 TEKIIPRV
+76 TEKIIPMV

-96 KDEVEMTNSDLEGS
+96 KEEAEAANEELEGS

-149 VNDSAFV
+149 VNDSSFV
-156 GKELN
+156 GKDIN

-168 LRGEKDTKVKVGIK
+168 LRGEKNTKVNVGIK
-182 RNSSKETLY
+182 RNSSAETLY

-205 IAYSITPKIG
+205 IAYAITPKIG

-258 AAIKMINEFLEKDQ
+258 AAIKMINEFLEKGE

-277 EGRSYPREDALAN
+277 EGRSYPREDAIAN
-290 GKGMFKNNRICVL
+290 GKGMFKNIPVCVL

-322 DRGTIIG
+322 DRGIIVG

-343 IFDGSEVRITIAHYY
+343 LFDDSQVRITIAHYY

-367 PYEGGNLEEYE
+367 PYEGGKLEEYE
-378 KDILNRYEHGEF
+378 KDLLNRYEHGEF
-390 FSSDSIAAGDS
+390 FSADSIAAGDS
-401 IKYYTREG
+401 IKYYTKEG
-409 RIVYGGGGIMP
+409 RVVYGGGGIMP

-427 TTGHTAYYTEVQN
+427 TTGHTPYYTEAQN

-447 AFQYSDKNRSTL
+447 AFQYADKNRETL

-464 YNELCAYLDKEN
+464 YNELCAHLDSEN
-476 INLQFYKFAESKG
+476 INLQFYKYAEGKG
-489 VSPEAKGQAEAAD
+489 LTSSTAGQAECAD
-502 VINNIL
+502 VINNVL
-508 KAYICRNILGESAF
+508 KAYISRNIIGEKAF

-530 ETIIKAL
+530 ETIIRAL
-537 EIMQEQFLKTIEPS
+537 EVM
-551 VKQ
+551 VK

>member
-24 PRENKASNSQGVAE
+24 PRENKASNSQSVAE
-38 SGVPTVSVPAGSS
+38 SGVPTVSVPARSN

-125 MVVDVIAG
+125 MVVDVIVG

-149 VNDSAFV
+149 VNDSSFV
-156 GKELN
+156 GKDLN

-205 IAYSITPKIG
+205 IAYAITPKIG

-409 RIVYGGGGIMP
+409 RVVYGGGGIMP

-459 KKFKD
+459 KAFKD

-537 EIMQEQFLKTIEPS
+537 EVMQ
-551 VKQ
+551 

>member
-1 MKNRLPIIASIA
+1 MKNRLPIIASLA
-13 LAMGVMLGVML
+13 LALGVLLGVML
-24 PRENKASNSQGVAE
+24 PKENQAANANAPITENQVSFPSASN
-38 SGVPTVSVPAGSS
+38 
-51 NFNKLNYVLY
+51 NFNKLNYVLM

-76 TEKIIPRV
+76 TEKIIPMV

-96 KDEVEMTNSDLEGS
+96 KEEAEMANEELEGS

-149 VNDSAFV
+149 VNDSTFV
-156 GKELN
+156 GKNIN

-168 LRGEKDTKVKVGIK
+168 LRGEKGTKVNVGIK
-182 RNSSKETLY
+182 RNSSAETLY

-205 IAYSITPKIG
+205 IAYALTPKIG

-258 AAIKMINEFLEKDQ
+258 AAIKMINEFLEKGE

-277 EGRSYPREDALAN
+277 EGRSYPREDAIAN
-290 GKGMFKNNRICVL
+290 GKGMFKNVPVCVL

-322 DRGTIIG
+322 DRGIIVG

-343 IFDGSEVRITIAHYY
+343 LFDDSQVRITIAHYY

-378 KDILNRYEHGEF
+378 KDLLNRYEHGEF
-390 FSSDSIAAGDS
+390 FSSDSIVAGDS
-401 IKYYTREG
+401 IKYYTKNG
-409 RIVYGGGGIMP
+409 RVVYGGGGIMP

-427 TTGHTAYYTEVQN
+427 TTGHTPYYTEAQN

-447 AFQYSDKNRSTL
+447 AFQYADKNRDTL
-459 KKFKD
+459 KKFKEYTD
-464 YNELCAYLDKEN
+464 LCDYLDKEN

-489 VSPEAKGQAEAAD
+489 LTTETAGRDECAD

-508 KAYICRNILGESAF
+508 KAYISRNIIGEKAF

>member
-13 LAMGVMLGVML
+13 LALGVTLGVML
-24 PRENKASNSQGVAE
+24 PRENHASNSNANVTE
-38 SGVPTVSVPAGSS
+38 THVSLPTASN
-51 NFNKLNYVLY
+51 NFNKLNYVLL

-76 TEKIIPRV
+76 TEKIIPLV

-96 KDEVEMTNSDLEGS
+96 KEEAEMANDELEGS

-149 VNDSAFV
+149 VNDSSFV
-156 GKELN
+156 GKEIN

-168 LRGEKDTKVKVGIK
+168 LRGEKGTNVNVGIK
-182 RNSSKETLY
+182 RNSSTETLY

-205 IAYSITPKIG
+205 IAYAITPKIG

-258 AAIKMINEFLEKDQ
+258 AAIKMINEFLEKGE

-277 EGRSYPREDALAN
+277 EGRSYPREDAIAN
-290 GKGMFKNNRICVL
+290 GKGMFKDIPVCVL
-303 INEWS
+303 VNEWS

-322 DRGTIIG
+322 DRGIIVG

-343 IFDGSEVRITIAHYY
+343 LFDDSQVRITIAHYY

-378 KDILNRYEHGEF
+378 KDLLNRYEHGEF
-390 FSSDSIAAGDS
+390 FSADSITTGDS
-401 IKYYTREG
+401 IKYYTKEG

-427 TTGHTAYYTEVQN
+427 TTGHTPYYTQAQN

-447 AFQYSDKNRSTL
+447 AFQYADKNRETL
-459 KKFKD
+459 KTFKD
-464 YNELCAYLDKEN
+464 YNELCAHLDSEN
-476 INLQFYKFAESKG
+476 INLQFFKYAEGKG
-489 VSPEAKGQAEAAD
+489 LTSETAGQAECAD
-502 VINNIL
+502 VINNTL
-508 KAYICRNILGESAF
+508 KAYISRNIIGEKAF
-522 YPILNSKD
+522 YPIINSKD
-530 ETIIKAL
+530 ETITKAL
-537 EIMQEQFLKTIEPS
+537 EVMRN
-551 VKQ
+551 

>member
-1 MKNRLPIIASIA
+1 MKNRLPIIAS
-13 LAMGVMLGVML
+13 LAMALGIMLGVML

-116 QFNIQNDTV
+116 QFNIQNDTI
-125 MVVDVIAG
+125 MVVDVISG

-138 VGIMPGDRIIE
+138 VGILPGDRIIE
-149 VNDSAFV
+149 VNDSSFV
-156 GKELN
+156 GKDIN

-168 LRGEKDTKVKVGIK
+168 LRGPKDTKVNVGIK

-205 IAYSITPKIG
+205 IAYAITPKIG

-343 IFDGSEVRITIAHYY
+343 IFDGSEVRLTIAHYY

-390 FSSDSIAAGDS
+390 FSSDSIVAGDS

-427 TTGHTAYYTEVQN
+427 TTGHTAYYTELQN

-459 KKFKD
+459 KAFKD

-530 ETIIKAL
+530 ETINKAL
-537 EIMQEQFLKTIEPS
+537 EVMQQ
-551 VKQ
+551 

>member
-1 MKNRLPIIASIA
+1 MKNKYPIIASLA
-13 LAMGVMLGVML
+13 LALGITLGVML
-24 PRENKASNSQGVAE
+24 PRENQASNSHNSNTEISNTQ
-38 SGVPTVSVPAGSS
+38 VSTFPMGSN
-51 NFNKLNYVLY
+51 NFNKLNYLLF
-61 LLKSMYVDSIKTDEL
+61 LLKSMYVDSIKTEEL
-76 TEKIIPRV
+76 TEKIIPLV

-96 KDEVEMTNSDLEGS
+96 KDEVEMANDDLEGS

-116 QFNIQNDTV
+116 QFNIQNDTI
-125 MVVDVIAG
+125 MVVDVISG

-138 VGIMPGDRIIE
+138 VGILPGDRIIE
-149 VNDSAFV
+149 VNDSSFV
-156 GKELN
+156 GKDIN

-168 LRGEKDTKVKVGIK
+168 LRGKKDTKVNVGIK

-205 IAYSITPKIG
+205 IAYPITPKIG

-225 TYNEFVTELTKLKKQ
+225 TYNEFVTELTKLKKM

-258 AAIKMINEFLEKDQ
+258 AAIKMINEFLEKGE

-277 EGRSYPREDALAN
+277 EGRSYPREDAIAN
-290 GKGMFKNNRICVL
+290 GKGMFKDIKVCVL

-322 DRGTIIG
+322 DRGIIIG
-329 RRSFGKGLVQQQVP
+329 RRSFGKGLVQQQMP
-343 IFDGSEVRITIAHYY
+343 LLDGSEVRLTIAHYY

-390 FSSDSIAAGDS
+390 FSSDSIVASDS
-401 IKYYTREG
+401 IKYYTKNG
-409 RIVYGGGGIMP
+409 RVVYGGGGIMP

-427 TTGHTAYYTEVQN
+427 TTSHTPYYTEAQN
-440 KGYTYSF
+440 KGYIYSF

-464 YNELCAYLDKEN
+464 YNELCNYLDKEN
-476 INLQFYKFAESKG
+476 INLQFYKYAESKG
-489 VSPEAKGQAEAAD
+489 LTSETAGQTECAD
-502 VINNIL
+502 EINNIL
-508 KAYICRNILGESAF
+508 KAYICRNIIGDKAF
-522 YPILNSKD
+522 YPILNSRD

-537 EIMQEQFLKTIEPS
+537 EVMGN
-551 VKQ
+551 

>member
-1 MKNRLPIIASIA
+1 MKNRLPIIASMA
-13 LAMGVMLGVML
+13 LALGVVLGVML
-24 PRENKASNSQGVAE
+24 PKENKAANANTPMTESQVSIPT
-38 SGVPTVSVPAGSS
+38 SGN
-51 NFNKLNYVLY
+51 NFNKLNYVLM

-76 TEKIIPRV
+76 TEKIIPLV

-96 KDEVEMTNSDLEGS
+96 KEEAEMANEELEGS

-149 VNDSAFV
+149 VNDSSFV
-156 GKELN
+156 GKDIN

-168 LRGEKDTKVKVGIK
+168 LRGEKNTKVNVGIK
-182 RNSSKETLY
+182 RNSSAETLY

-205 IAYSITPKIG
+205 IAYAITPKIG

-258 AAIKMINEFLEKDQ
+258 AAIKMINEFLEKGE

-277 EGRSYPREDALAN
+277 EGRSYPREDAIAN
-290 GKGMFKNNRICVL
+290 GKGMFKDIPVCVL

-322 DRGTIIG
+322 DRGIIVG

-343 IFDGSEVRITIAHYY
+343 LFDDSQVRITIAHYY

-367 PYEGGNLEEYE
+367 PYEGGKLEEYE
-378 KDILNRYEHGEF
+378 KDLLNRYEHGEF
-390 FSSDSIAAGDS
+390 FSADSIVAGDS
-401 IKYYTREG
+401 IKYYTKEG
-409 RIVYGGGGIMP
+409 RVVYGGGGIMP

-427 TTGHTAYYTEVQN
+427 TTGHTPYYTEAQN

-447 AFQYSDKNRSTL
+447 AFQYADKNRETL

-464 YNELCAYLDKEN
+464 YNELCAHLDSEN
-476 INLQFYKFAESKG
+476 INLQFFKYAEGKG
-489 VSPEAKGQAEAAD
+489 LTSSTAGQAECAD
-502 VINNIL
+502 VINNVL
-508 KAYICRNILGESAF
+508 KAYISRNIIGEKAF

-530 ETIIKAL
+530 ETIIRAL
-537 EIMQEQFLKTIEPS
+537 EVMQQ
-551 VKQ
+551 

>member
-1 MKNRLPIIASIA
+1 MKNKYPIIASLA
-13 LAMGVMLGVML
+13 LVLGITLGVML
-24 PRENKASNSQGVAE
+24 PRENQASNSLNSNTEISNTQF
-38 SGVPTVSVPAGSS
+38 STFPMGSN
-51 NFNKLNYVLY
+51 NFNKLNYLLF
-61 LLKSMYVDSIKTDEL
+61 LLKSMYVDSIKTEEL
-76 TEKIIPRV
+76 TEKIIPLV

-96 KDEVEMTNSDLEGS
+96 KDEVEMANDDLEGS

-116 QFNIQNDTV
+116 QFNIQNDTI
-125 MVVDVIAG
+125 MVVDVISG

-138 VGIMPGDRIIE
+138 VGILPGDRIIE
-149 VNDSAFV
+149 VNDSSFV
-156 GKELN
+156 GKDIN

-168 LRGEKDTKVKVGIK
+168 LRGKKDTKVNVGIK

-205 IAYSITPKIG
+205 IAYPITPKIG

-225 TYNEFVTELTKLKKQ
+225 TYNEFVTELTKLKKM

-258 AAIKMINEFLEKDQ
+258 AAIKMINEFLEKGE

-277 EGRSYPREDALAN
+277 EGRSYPREDAIAN
-290 GKGMFKNNRICVL
+290 GKGMFKDIKVCVL

-322 DRGTIIG
+322 DRGIIIG
-329 RRSFGKGLVQQQVP
+329 RRSFGKGLVQQQMP
-343 IFDGSEVRITIAHYY
+343 LLDGSEVRLTIAHYY

-390 FSSDSIAAGDS
+390 FSSDSIVASDS
-401 IKYYTREG
+401 IKYYTKNG
-409 RIVYGGGGIMP
+409 RVVYGGGGIMP

-427 TTGHTAYYTEVQN
+427 TTSHTPYYTEAQN
-440 KGYTYSF
+440 KGYIYSF

-464 YNELCAYLDKEN
+464 YNELCNYLDKEN
-476 INLQFYKFAESKG
+476 INLQFYKYAESKG
-489 VSPEAKGQAEAAD
+489 LTSETAGQTECAD
-502 VINNIL
+502 EINNIL
-508 KAYICRNILGESAF
+508 KAYICRNIIGDKAF
-522 YPILNSKD
+522 YPILNSRD
-530 ETIIKAL
+530 ETITKAL
-537 EIMQEQFLKTIEPS
+537 EIMIN
-551 VKQ
+551 

>member
-1 MKNRLPIIASIA
+1 MKNRLPIIASLA
-13 LAMGVMLGVML
+13 LALGVTLGVML
-24 PRENKASNSQGVAE
+24 PKENKAANSNTAITE
-38 SGVPTVSVPAGSS
+38 SNVSSTPAKSN
-51 NFNKLNYVLY
+51 NFNKLNYVLL

-76 TEKIIPRV
+76 TEKIIPMV

-96 KDEVEMTNSDLEGS
+96 KEDVDMANDDLEGS

-125 MVVDVIAG
+125 MVVDVITG

-149 VNDSAFV
+149 VNDTSFV
-156 GKELN
+156 GKDIN
-161 NNKVLKT
+161 NNKVVKT

-182 RNSSKETLY
+182 RNSSAETLY
-191 FTITRGDIPVNSVD
+191 FNIIRGDIPVNSVD
-205 IAYSITPKIG
+205 IAYALTPKIG

-258 AAIKMINEFLEKDQ
+258 SAIKMINEFLDKGE

-290 GKGMFKNNRICVL
+290 GKGMFKDIPVCVL

-343 IFDGSEVRITIAHYY
+343 LFDGSEVRITIAHYY

-367 PYEGGNLEEYE
+367 PYEGGKVEEYE
-378 KDILNRYEHGEF
+378 KEILNRYEHGEF
-390 FSSDSIAAGDS
+390 FSADSIAASDS
-401 IKYYTREG
+401 IKYYTKNG
-409 RIVYGGGGIMP
+409 RVVYGGGGIMP

-427 TTGHTAYYTEVQN
+427 TTGHTPYYTEAQN

-447 AFQYSDKNRSTL
+447 AFQYSDKNRDTL
-459 KKFKD
+459 KKFKEYTD
-464 YNELCAYLDKEN
+464 LCDYLDKEN

-489 VSPEAKGQAEAAD
+489 LTSETAGQAECAD

-508 KAYICRNILGESAF
+508 KAYISRNIIGEKAF

-530 ETIIKAL
+530 ETITKAL
-537 EIMQEQFLKTIEPS
+537 EVMRN
-551 VKQ
+551 

>member
-1 MKNRLPIIASIA
+1 MKNKYPIIASLA
-13 LAMGVMLGVML
+13 LALGITLGVML
-24 PRENKASNSQGVAE
+24 PRENQASNSLNSNTEISNTQ
-38 SGVPTVSVPAGSS
+38 VSTFPMGSN
-51 NFNKLNYVLY
+51 NFNKLNYLLF
-61 LLKSMYVDSIKTDEL
+61 LLKSMYVDSIKTEEL
-76 TEKIIPRV
+76 TEKIIPLV

-96 KDEVEMTNSDLEGS
+96 KDEVEMANDDLEGS

-116 QFNIQNDTV
+116 QFNIQNDTI
-125 MVVDVIAG
+125 MVVDVISG

-138 VGIMPGDRIIE
+138 VGILPGDRIIE
-149 VNDSAFV
+149 VNDSSFV
-156 GKELN
+156 GKDIN

-168 LRGEKDTKVKVGIK
+168 LRGKKDTKVNVGIK
-182 RNSSKETLY
+182 RSSSKETLY

-205 IAYSITPKIG
+205 IAYPITPKIG

-225 TYNEFVTELTKLKKQ
+225 TYNEFVTELTKLKKM

-258 AAIKMINEFLEKDQ
+258 AAIKMINEFLERGE

-277 EGRSYPREDALAN
+277 EGRSYPREDAIAN
-290 GKGMFKNNRICVL
+290 GKGMFKDIKVCVL

-322 DRGTIIG
+322 DRGVIIG
-329 RRSFGKGLVQQQVP
+329 RRSFGKGLVQQQMP
-343 IFDGSEVRITIAHYY
+343 LLDGSEVRLTIAHYY

-390 FSSDSIAAGDS
+390 FSSDSIVASDS
-401 IKYYTREG
+401 IKYYTKNG
-409 RIVYGGGGIMP
+409 RVVYGGGGIMP

-427 TTGHTAYYTEVQN
+427 TTSHTPYYTEAQN
-440 KGYTYSF
+440 KGYIYSF

-459 KKFKD
+459 KKFKE
-464 YNELCAYLDKEN
+464 YNQLCEYLDKEN

-489 VSPEAKGQAEAAD
+489 LTSETAGQTECAD
-502 VINNIL
+502 EINNIL
-508 KAYICRNILGESAF
+508 KAYICRNIIGDKAF
-522 YPILNSKD
+522 YPILNSRD

-537 EIMQEQFLKTIEPS
+537 EVMIN
-551 VKQ
+551 

>member
-1 MKNRLPIIASIA
+1 MKNRLPIIASLA
-13 LAMGVMLGVML
+13 LALGVTLGVML
-24 PRENKASNSQGVAE
+24 PKENQAANANAPIAESQVSFPSASN
-38 SGVPTVSVPAGSS
+38 
-51 NFNKLNYVLY
+51 NFNKLNYVLM

-76 TEKIIPRV
+76 TEKIIPMV

-96 KDEVEMTNSDLEGS
+96 KEEAEMANEELEGS

-149 VNDSAFV
+149 VNDSTFV
-156 GKELN
+156 GKNIN

-168 LRGEKDTKVKVGIK
+168 LRGEKGTKVNVGIK
-182 RNSSKETLY
+182 RNSSDETLY

-205 IAYSITPKIG
+205 IAYALTPKIG

-258 AAIKMINEFLEKDQ
+258 AAIKMINEFLEKGE

-277 EGRSYPREDALAN
+277 EGRSYPREDAIAN
-290 GKGMFKNNRICVL
+290 GKGMFKDIPVCVL

-322 DRGTIIG
+322 DRGTIVG

-343 IFDGSEVRITIAHYY
+343 LFDDSQVRITIAHYY

-367 PYEGGNLEEYE
+367 PYEGGKLEEYE
-378 KDILNRYEHGEF
+378 KDLLNRYEHGEF
-390 FSSDSIAAGDS
+390 FSADSIAATDS
-401 IKYYTREG
+401 IKYYTKNG
-409 RIVYGGGGIMP
+409 RVVYGGGGIMP

-427 TTGHTAYYTEVQN
+427 TTGHTPYYTEAHN

-447 AFQYSDKNRSTL
+447 AFQYADKNRETL
-459 KKFKD
+459 KQFKD
-464 YNELCAYLDKEN
+464 YTLLCDYLDKEN

-489 VSPEAKGQAEAAD
+489 LTTETAGRDECAD

-508 KAYICRNILGESAF
+508 KAYISRNIIGEKAF

-530 ETIIKAL
+530 ETITKAL
-537 EIMQEQFLKTIEPS
+537 EIIRNFAIKREQ
-551 VKQ
+551 

>member
-1 MKNRLPIIASIA
+1 MKNKYPIIASLA
-13 LAMGVMLGVML
+13 LVLGITLGVML
-24 PRENKASNSQGVAE
+24 PRENQASNSLNSNTEISNTQ
-38 SGVPTVSVPAGSS
+38 VSTFPMGSN
-51 NFNKLNYVLY
+51 NFNKLNYLLF
-61 LLKSMYVDSIKTDEL
+61 LLKSMYVDSIKTEEL
-76 TEKIIPRV
+76 TEKIIPLV

-96 KDEVEMTNSDLEGS
+96 KDEVEMANDDLEGS

-116 QFNIQNDTV
+116 QFNIQNDTI
-125 MVVDVIAG
+125 MVVDVISG

-138 VGIMPGDRIIE
+138 VGILPGDRIIE
-149 VNDSAFV
+149 VNDSSFV
-156 GKELN
+156 GKDIN

-168 LRGEKDTKVKVGIK
+168 LRGKKDTKVNVGIK
-182 RNSSKETLY
+182 RSSSKETLY

-205 IAYSITPKIG
+205 IAYPITPKIG

-225 TYNEFVTELTKLKKQ
+225 TYNEFVTELTRLRKM

-258 AAIKMINEFLEKDQ
+258 AAIKMINEFLEKGE

-277 EGRSYPREDALAN
+277 EGRSYPREDAIAN
-290 GKGMFKNNRICVL
+290 GKGMFKDIKVCVL

-322 DRGTIIG
+322 DRGVIIG
-329 RRSFGKGLVQQQVP
+329 RRSFGKGLVQQQMP
-343 IFDGSEVRITIAHYY
+343 LLDGSEVRLTIAHYY

-390 FSSDSIAAGDS
+390 FSSDSIVASDS
-401 IKYYTREG
+401 IKYYTKNG
-409 RIVYGGGGIMP
+409 RVVYGGGGIMP

-427 TTGHTAYYTEVQN
+427 TTSHTPYYTEAQN
-440 KGYTYSF
+440 KGYIYSF

-464 YNELCAYLDKEN
+464 YNELCNYLDKEN
-476 INLQFYKFAESKG
+476 INLQFYKYAESKG
-489 VSPEAKGQAEAAD
+489 LTSETAGQTECANE
-502 VINNIL
+502 INNIL
-508 KAYICRNILGESAF
+508 KAYICRNIIGDKAF
-522 YPILNSKD
+522 YPILNSRD

-537 EIMQEQFLKTIEPS
+537 EVMGN
-551 VKQ
+551 

>member
-1 MKNRLPIIASIA
+1 MKNKFPIIASLA
-13 LAMGVMLGVML
+13 LAIGVTLGVLL
-24 PRENKASNSQGVAE
+24 PRDNQAQTSQNPSEIVT
-38 SGVPTVSVPAGSS
+38 PPIGST
-51 NFNKLNYVLY
+51 NFNKLNYVLF

-76 TEKIIPRV
+76 TEKIIPLV

-96 KDEVEMTNSDLEGS
+96 KDEVEMANDDLEGS

-125 MVVDVIAG
+125 MVVDVITG

-138 VGIMPGDRIIE
+138 VGILPGDRIIE
-149 VNDSAFV
+149 VNDSVFV
-156 GKELN
+156 GKNIN
-161 NNKVLKT
+161 NTKVLKT
-168 LRGEKDTKVKVGIK
+168 LRGEKGTEVNVGIK
-182 RNSSKETLY
+182 RNSSDETLY

-205 IAYSITPKIG
+205 IAYPITPKVG

-225 TYNEFVTELTKLKKQ
+225 TYNEFVTELTKLKRL
-240 GCEEFM
+240 GCEEFI

-258 AAIKMINEFLEKDQ
+258 AAIQMINEFLEKDQ

-277 EGRSYPREDALAN
+277 EGRSYPREDAVAN
-290 GKGMFKNNRICVL
+290 GKGMFKDIPIYVL

-322 DRGTIIG
+322 DRGIIIG

-343 IFDGSEVRITIAHYY
+343 LFDGSEVRLTIAHYY

-378 KDILNRYEHGEF
+378 NDILNRYEHGEF
-390 FSSDSIAAGDS
+390 FSSDSIVAGDS

-409 RIVYGGGGIMP
+409 RVVYGGGGIMP
-420 DYFVPQD
+420 DFFVPQD
-427 TTGHTAYYTEVQN
+427 TTEYTDYFTEAQN
-440 KGYTYSF
+440 KGLLYSF
-447 AFQYSDKNRSTL
+447 AFQYSDKNRNTL
-459 KKFKD
+459 KKFKEYTD
-464 YNELCAYLDKEN
+464 LCDYLDKNN
-476 INLQFYKFAESKG
+476 INLEFYKYAESKDLDPLKT
-489 VSPEAKGQAEAAD
+489 SGQLECSSM
-502 VINNIL
+502 INNLL
-508 KAYICRNILGESAF
+508 KAYICRNILGDEAF

-537 EIMQEQFLKTIEPS
+537 ELMCKREQ
-551 VKQ
+551 